1 MPLKKIKTDSITDDA
16 ITAAK
21 IDDDGTGFT
30 FGDLTVTGSS
40 ITAGTSN
47 LSTFTLDLTVA
58 ATHNTVLAGPVTI
71 PNVTIN
77 GNLIVHT
84 ELNVTGDLDT
94 GANGSFNIIG

>member
-1 MPLKKIKTDSITDDA
+1 MPLKKIKTDSIENDA

-30 FGDLTVTGSS
+30 FGDLTVTGGS

-58 ATHNTVLAGPVTI
+58 AAHGTVLVGPVTI

>member
-47 LSTFTLDLTVA
+47 LSTYTLDLTVA
-58 ATHNTVLAGPVTI
+58 ANYSMVVAGPVTI
-71 PNVTIN
+71 PNVTVN
-77 GNLIVHT
+77 GNL
-84 ELNVTGDLDT
+84 NVMIGINATGGITT
-94 GANGSFNIIG
+94 GANGTINIIG

>member
-1 MPLKKIKTDSITDDA
+1 MALKKIKTDSITDDA

-58 ATHNTVLAGPVTI
+58 ATHSTVLAGPVTI

-77 GNLIVHT
+77 GNLNVIQVLNITT
-84 ELNVTGDLDT
+84 EMNI
-94 GANGSFNIIG
+94 GANGSLNMVG

>member
-1 MPLKKIKTDSITDDA
+1 MPLKKIKTDSIENDA

-58 ATHNTVLAGPVTI
+58 AAHGTVLVGPVTI

>member
-1 MPLKKIKTDSITDDA
+1 MALKKIKTDSITDDA

-47 LSTFTLDLTVA
+47 LSTFTSNLTVA
-58 ATHNTVLAGPVTI
+58 ALYSMAVIGPVTI
-71 PNVTIN
+71 PNVTVN